1 MLSLLTFFNQVILTQ
16 YYFRFF
22 LGVCLLGGGSFR
34 RHRSWKP
41 TISGI
46 NMDVSENSGTPKSS
60 ILIGFSIINHL
71 FWGTPIFGKHPHP
84 PNTLFSRGPGTLLVP
99 SSHRWLANL
108 LAGRSWRRAC
118 FFILGNH
125 VKVSKF
131 PWGCFRKMVGFPPK
145 WMVKIMENPIKM
157 DDFGGYHYFR
167 KPPWRYKRVHLKW
180 EWMGENMDSLIFSIN
195 LELPPSFSPNS
206 LLLGFLMQL

>member
-71 FWGTPIFGKHPHP
+71 FWGTPIFGNTHILQ
-84 PNTLFSRGPGTLLVP
+84 TLFFREAPELCSYLQVIDDLQISLPVAP
-99 SSHRWLANL
+99 EDEFVFSFWKPCQS
-108 LAGRSWRRAC
+108 
-118 FFILGNH
+118 
-125 VKVSKF
+125 VKVSMGMF
-131 PWGCFRKMVGFPPK
+131 PKMVGFPPK